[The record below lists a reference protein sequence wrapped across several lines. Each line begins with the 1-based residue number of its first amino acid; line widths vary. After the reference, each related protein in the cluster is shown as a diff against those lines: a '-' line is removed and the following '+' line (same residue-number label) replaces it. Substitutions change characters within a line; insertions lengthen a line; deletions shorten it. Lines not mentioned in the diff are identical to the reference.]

1 MRWDELDLDAAWW
14 TIPAERAKN
23 KMSHRV
29 PLAPQALDLLR
40 RLRGQSDG
48 SAYAF
53 PGSKEE
59 PIANLQK
66 PMHRLRQRTGIEFR
80 LHDLRR
86 TAASHM
92 TGIGISR
99 LVVSKILNHA
109 ERDVTAVYDRHSYDM
124 DKEDALLRWDL
135 RLRDILGNDQ
145 RQRSG
150 KVVELATAEVV
161 S

>member
-1 MRWDELDLDAAWW
+1 MR
-14 TIPAERAKN
+14 
-23 KMSHRV
+23 
-29 PLAPQALDLLR
+29 
-40 RLRGQSDG
+40 
-48 SAYAF
+48 
-53 PGSKEE
+53 
-59 PIANLQK
+59 
-66 PMHRLRQRTGIEFR
+66 RLRQRTGIEFR

-99 LVVSKILNHA
+99 LVVGKILNHA

-124 DKEDALLRWDL
+124 DKDDALLRWDL

-150 KVVELATAEVV
+150 KVVELSTAEVV